1 MVTAPQPKGPRPG
14 RRRARRLLRTLRTQL
29 TRQFITRNRR
39 LAFALSVLTIAIAVA
54 AVHLS
59 EWWFSPG
66 VMILPI
72 LAGGLLLWPRAL
84 RIFFA
89 FAAAALIYD
98 VIKDK
103 AGAGIVATIVLTA
116 VFADVLARTREK
128 LGVQGLRG
136 DRMLLELRDRI
147 RAQGKLPE
155 LGEGWGS
162 SLVLKAGGSSFG
174 GDFVVSF
181 SDGKMLEVAL
191 VDVSGKGIDAGTR
204 ALLLS
209 GAFGGLLGSVPRE
222 EFLPACNAYMRRGGA
237 SEGFVTAVHLSLD
250 LASGEYVIASAGHP
264 PAVHYDGAAGRW
276 RVTRAHGI
284 VLGVVADLHGAAT
297 ESERG
302 VLQRGD
308 ALMLYTD
315 GLVEAPGRDIDVGT
329 DRLLGE
335 AERMLA
341 SGFRTG
347 APALVAAMQREIGGS
362 DDCALVLLWR
372 SWPVLAA
379 ALSPGMPA
387 GPGID
392 DVEHG
397 PAGLWRRKA
406 EHLLQDRVDGGVQP
420 VLGEGLFV
428 VLGLP
433 DIDIAQPGLG
443 APGQVGDQ
451 ARRQLRAQAF
461 LDPGVGLGVDRHV
474 VGDCVGHRIASPIL
488 DPK

>member
-1 MVTAPQPKGPRPG
+1 MLTAPQPNGPHQGPAGSGGNEPPKPPRRG
-14 RRRARRLLRTLRTQL
+14 RRRALRLVHSMRVHL

-39 LAFALSVLTIAIAVA
+39 LAFVLSVVTIAIAVA
-54 AVHLS
+54 SVHAS
-59 EWWFSPG
+59 GWWFSPG

-84 RIFFA
+84 RIYFG

-98 VIKDK
+98 VVEDK

-116 VFADVLARTREK
+116 ILADVLARTREK

-147 RAQGKLPE
+147 RAQGKLPQ

-162 SLVLKAGGSSFG
+162 SLVLKPAGGSSFG
-174 GDFVVSF
+174 GDFVVSY

-222 EFLPACNAYMRRGGA
+222 EFLSACNAYMRRGA
-237 SEGFVTAVHLSLD
+237 ANEGFVTAVHLSLD
-250 LASGEYVIASAGHP
+250 LATGEYVVDSAGHP
-264 PAVHYDGAAGRW
+264 PAVHYDAAAGRW
-276 RVTRAHGI
+276 RLTRARGI
-284 VLGVVADLHGAAT
+284 VLGVLPDLHGAAS
-297 ESERG
+297 ESEHG

-315 GLVEAPGRDIDVGT
+315 GLVEAPGRDIDAGT

-335 AERMLA
+335 AERMLTT
-341 SGFRTG
+341 GFRAG

-362 DDCALVLLWR
+362 DDCALLLLWR
-372 SWPVLAA
+372 T
-379 ALSPGMPA
+379 
-387 GPGID
+387 
-392 DVEHG
+392 
-397 PAGLWRRKA
+397 
-406 EHLLQDRVDGGVQP
+406 
-420 VLGEGLFV
+420 
-428 VLGLP
+428 
-433 DIDIAQPGLG
+433 
-443 APGQVGDQ
+443 
-451 ARRQLRAQAF
+451 
-461 LDPGVGLGVDRHV
+461 
-474 VGDCVGHRIASPIL
+474 
-488 DPK
+488 